1 MTAQKVS
8 RKYDIGMNE
17 YVGDTAFQQ
26 SESANSIKK
35 GKENALSLSLKK
47 LRTSSAPPP
56 KRPRTTLQP
65 ISGNETAPARFDF
78 GHYDEMSVP
87 FVPKNTKKNN
97 QWAYKRGL
105 RIEITVIQ
113 ISNVP
118 RIFSTSRVHAS
129 LNSCLFLKCFSET
142 IV

>member
-1 MTAQKVS
+1 MPWARSSLLSGVDWSKPVP

-35 GKENALSLSLKK
+35 AKENALSLSLKK
-47 LRTSSAPPP
+47 SSAPPP
-56 KRPRTTLQP
+56 KRPRTT
-65 ISGNETAPARFDF
+65 SGNETAPARFDF

-87 FVPKNTKKNN
+87 KNTKKNN

-105 RIEITVIQ
+105 RPMSQ
-113 ISNVP
+113 GS
-118 RIFSTSRVHAS
+118 SRQAACIPV
-129 LNSCLFLKCFSET
+129 
-142 IV
+142 